1 MKLYLNSLTALGDS
15 SGGLITTPSST
26 YLNSEG
32 LGLTTGNTI
41 YVLGGVD
48 PDTNQT
54 VVPSTPTF
62 SGTTMISME
71 PAPPLTNLSSLHFNP
86 HMHGLGDPHQS
97 SQFSPGTNT
106 PPGSHLTH
114 TQQGLTD
121 IHGGGQGGGS
131 LTPDSLH
138 LTSTPNSQDNGE
150 FSSQDSKR
158 KRKLM
163 LYFCVYS

>member
-62 SGTTMISME
+62 PGTTMISME
-71 PAPPLTNLSSLHFNP
+71 PAPHLTNISSLHFNP

-114 TQQGLTD
+114 QQGLTD
-121 IHGGGQGGGS
+121 IHGGQGEGS

-138 LTSTPNSQDNGE
+138 LTSTPNSPENSE
-150 FSSQDSKR
+150 LNSQDSKR
-158 KRKLM
+158 KRT
-163 LYFCVYS
+163 F